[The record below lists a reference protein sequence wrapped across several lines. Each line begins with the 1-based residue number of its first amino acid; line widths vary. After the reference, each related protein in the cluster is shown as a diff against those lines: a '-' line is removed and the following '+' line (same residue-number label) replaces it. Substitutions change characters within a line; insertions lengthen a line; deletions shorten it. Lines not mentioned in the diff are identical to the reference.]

1 MTGSLFLDWATMAV
15 SLFNTILAFWLGLT
29 VLLGAEHRTW
39 GIWLASGGLLMGGLF
54 FVSHSAIL
62 GLSTL
67 YLGQGTELWWQV
79 GWLPVVALPFAWYGL
94 TLWYAGFWAD
104 GSPELPFWKR
114 LQFVFTAPLTG
125 TTRLHKRQRP
135 LFILTALLAAVLVGL
150 LVFANALP
158 SLLQVVLLDMSAT
171 TAIAGIPVLLLA
183 YPFYVLLCIGLS
195 LDVLRRPEPSPR
207 PMGDLARR
215 RARPWLMGVSGV
227 LLLASLLV
235 TAVMASVVLGAES
248 RLARGYAAI
257 TRSVGWFD
265 LAIASLIGTG
275 IVLLGQAIVSY
286 ELFTGRSL
294 PRRGFL
300 RHWHRAI
307 ILAAGYGVV
316 VGGSIALRL
325 QSIYSL
331 LLTVMIMATFYA
343 LLVWRS
349 FAEREQ
355 YMDHLRPFVASQRMY
370 ERLLSPTTPPNL
382 DVQSLLRALCEDVLD
397 ARTAILVALGPMA
410 PLVGAPLVYPA
421 DNSAVSV
428 PNLSEITSR
437 FDSPQT
443 MSIPLDP
450 ARHGGAM
457 WAVGLWGERGL
468 IGILLLGAKRDG
480 GLYTQ
485 EEIETARAGGE
496 RLIDAQASAE
506 MAHRLMALQRRR
518 LTESQVVDR
527 RTRRVLHDDVL
538 PRLHAA
544 MLTLSASG
552 GDEPH
557 AEAVDTLADAHRLIA
572 DLLHDMP
579 STTTPEVA
587 RLGLVAALRRTIDE
601 EFGNA
606 FDSVTWNVSSAAEA
620 RSHDIDSLTAEV
632 LFYAAREAV
641 RNAARHGRG
650 EEGDPLRLRVSAT
663 WDDGFEI
670 VIEDDGVGLGAKSH
684 TDESTGRGLALHS
697 TMMAVVGGTLAVES
711 ALGAYTRVTLRL
723 AKT

>member
-1 MTGSLFLDWATMAV
+1 MTGNLFLDWATMAV

-39 GIWLASGGLLMGGLF
+39 GIWLASGGLLMGGIF

-62 GLSTL
+62 GLSSF

-114 LQFVFTAPLTG
+114 LRFVFTAPLTG
-125 TTRLHKRQRP
+125 TTRLHRRQRP
-135 LFILTALLAAVLVGL
+135 WFILTALLAAGLVGL
-150 LVFANALP
+150 LVFFNALP
-158 SLLQVVLLDMSAT
+158 SLLQVVQLDIA
-171 TAIAGIPVLLLA
+171 AAAPIAGIPLLLLA
-183 YPFYVLLCIGLS
+183 YPFYILLCIGLS

-215 RARPWLMGVSGV
+215 RARPWLMGVSIA

-235 TAVMASVVLGAES
+235 ATVMASVVLGAET
-248 RLARGYAAI
+248 RLARGYGAI
-257 TRSVGWFD
+257 TRSIGWFD
-265 LAIASLIGTG
+265 LMIASLIGVG

-307 ILAAGYGVV
+307 ILAAGYAVV
-316 VGGSIALRL
+316 VGGSIAFKLEP
-325 QSIYSL
+325 IYSL
-331 LLTVMIMATFYA
+331 LLTVMIMAAFYA

-355 YMDHLRPFVASQRMY
+355 YMDHLRPFVASQRLY
-370 ERLLSPTTPPNL
+370 EQLLSPTAPPNL
-382 DVQSLLRALCEDVLD
+382 DVQSLFHALCEDVLD
-397 ARTAILVALGPMA
+397 SQNAILVALGPMA

-421 DNSAVSV
+421 DRAIS
-428 PNLSEITSR
+428 PPHLSDIASQ

-450 ARHGGAM
+450 DRHGGLM

-468 IGILLLGAKRDG
+468 IGILLLGEKRG
-480 GLYTQ
+480 SGLYTQ

-506 MAHRLMALQRRR
+506 MARRLMALQRQR
-518 LTESQVVDR
+518 LAESQVVDR

-552 GDEPH
+552 TDETH
-557 AEAVDTLADAHRLIA
+557 GEAVESLADTHRRIA

-579 STTTPEVA
+579 TAAAPEVA
-587 RLGLVAALRRTIDE
+587 RLGLIDALRQAVDE
-601 EFGNA
+601 EFGGA
-606 FDSVTWNVSSAAEA
+606 FDSVAWKVSSAAEKRA
-620 RSHDIDSLTAEV
+620 HDIASLTAEV

-650 EEGDPLRLRVSAT
+650 EDGDPLHLQIDAT

-670 VIEDDGVGLGAKSH
+670 VIADDGVGLGTEAH
-684 TDESTGRGLALHS
+684 TDEGAGRGLALHS

-711 ALGAYTRVTLRL
+711 APGKYTRVTLRL
-723 AKT
+723 P